1 MLKYLFGI
9 IVLLVFFLIFMVN
22 SGLKEQRE
30 IDAEVIRKRN
40 VLREKRI
47 EDEKLAEELKKKD
60 CIEYIELLSIKDIAK
75 EYGKTEEWVSENHYV
90 NLWKETSENG
100 KGEMAGFMRVATRA
114 IILDEIDE
122 DYKVQSPIGGLIGW
136 VNKIQVAKT
145 IFLNPSTL
153 VECK

>member
-1 MLKYLFGI
+1 MLRYIGI
-9 IVLLVFFLIFMVN
+9 IIFLALLLIFSVN
-22 SGLKEQRE
+22 SGLKKEGE
-30 IDAEVIRKRN
+30 ISTKIKKRN
-40 VLREKRI
+40 ALREKRI
-47 EDEKLAEELKKKD
+47 EDEKLAEDLKKKD
-60 CIEYIELLSIKDIAK
+60 CIEYIELLSVKEIAK
-75 EYGKTEEWVSENHYV
+75 EYGKTEEWVAANHYV

-114 IILDEIDE
+114 MILDEIDE
-122 DYKVQSPIGGLIGW
+122 DYKVQSPIGDLIGW